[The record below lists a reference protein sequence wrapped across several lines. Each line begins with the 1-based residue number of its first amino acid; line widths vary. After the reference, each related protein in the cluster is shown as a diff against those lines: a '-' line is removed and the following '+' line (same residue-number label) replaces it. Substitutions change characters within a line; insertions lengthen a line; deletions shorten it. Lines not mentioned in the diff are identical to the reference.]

1 MSQLVD
7 NRYELVD
14 NRYELVDVLASGGMA
29 TVWRA
34 RDTRLNRLVALK
46 RPHPAPIENKVHER
60 MAREARAAAGVN
72 HPNLVTMFDT
82 GVDQNGPYLV
92 MELVSG
98 PTLAA
103 PGREISVSEAISIGS
118 QLADALATVHEAGVV
133 HRDVKPA
140 NVILSPDGPRLTDF
154 GIASIEEGTS
164 ELTLPGTVLATPSYA
179 APEVLA
185 GGAPTPASDVYSLAA
200 LIYGLIAG
208 RPAFADNNRADP
220 PAPLADA
227 AIDRVLRPA
236 LAAEPGQRP
245 SARELAAGLR
255 GGAPT
260 TGITTAPAGAA
271 TPTAFGGSTEQLDAI
286 DSLHTLPPTAPTP
299 NPENP
304 RRAPMLVW
312 VGLGL
317 VVLLAALLA
326 LPLLLDD
333 EPARAVSASTV
344 TSLPVTTALPVTAST
359 APATTVPPTTLVDD
373 LTHARNQLA
382 SVLAM
387 VGPPELKPK
396 EQDEI
401 LKKVEEAVSKAFDK
415 PEEAAKDL
423 REAANLIGKELDGD
437 VERDAL
443 AAIDGIAAS
452 LGLELSE
459 EDDD

>member
-1 MSQLVD
+1 MPQLVD
-7 NRYELVD
+7 D
-14 NRYELVDVLASGGMA
+14 RYELVDVLASGGMA

-46 RPHPAPIENKVHER
+46 RPHPAPVESKVHER

-103 PGREISVSEAISIGS
+103 PGREIPLDEAIIIGA

-185 GGAPTPASDVYSLAA
+185 GDAPTPASDVFSLAA
-200 LIYGLIAG
+200 LIYGLISG
-208 RPAFADNNRADP
+208 SP
-220 PAPLADA
+220 PYGGVDRSEPPPPLADA
-227 AIDRVLRPA
+227 AVDRVLRPA
-236 LAAEPGQRP
+236 LAAEPARRP
-245 SARELAAGLR
+245 SARELAARLR

-260 TGITTAPAGAA
+260 TAMATAPPALAA
-271 TPTAFGGSTEQLDAI
+271 PMAFAGSTQQLDAI
-286 DSLHTLPPTAPTP
+286 DSVDPLPPSVPIPDAAVV
-299 NPENP
+299 ESRRSP
-304 RRAPMLVW
+304 RLVW
-312 VGLGL
+312 AGVGL
-317 VVLLAALLA
+317 VVLLAAVLA
-326 LPLLLDD
+326 IPVLLDD
-333 EPARAVSASTV
+333 EPARADSASTV
-344 TSLPVTTALPVTAST
+344 PTLPVTTALPLTTST

-373 LTHARNQLA
+373 LTQARNQLA
-382 SVLAM
+382 SVLAN

-396 EQDEI
+396 EEEEI
-401 LKKVEEAVSKAFDK
+401 LKKVEQAVSKAFEK

-437 VERDAL
+437 SSGRL
-443 AAIDGIAAS
+443 WRPSTAS
-452 LGLELSE
+452 PPLWASSSATKTTTIRS
-459 EDDD
+459 